1 MPRNPNKIDYS
12 GGLPAGFESF
22 QVIEDPR
29 TGGNKRH
36 YFGEVLFMAVSA
48 TLCGMNNFAEVEA
61 FCEEQTDWLKKWIR
75 LPNGVPRAQT
85 FYNIF
90 ALIEPGR
97 FNHCLVEHLNSISP
111 GLREQVI
118 ALDGKSL
125 RGSHTLKQG
134 PVHTVSAWASQQR
147 VTLCQE
153 HLSESENEIGAI
165 KRLLDQLDI
174 EGQTV
179 TIDAIGTQREIAG
192 KIIAKK
198 GHYLLALKGNQPA
211 LHKQAIDQF
220 DFGLRHLNLREA
232 KGWSIHQDR
241 EKKHGRDTLCSIVAT
256 DRLDWMESEI
266 REIWPG
272 LRSLVI
278 IENQTTT
285 LPSKREHRR
294 QRRYYIS
301 SLPADAV
308 QLRESIRAHWGIENN
323 CHWTLDTCF
332 GEDANKTGAGNAAKN
347 LATVRR
353 IVLNILSNDTGVIK
367 SMPQKR
373 LRALMNQS
381 YRERLLSLA

>member
-1 MPRNPNKIDYS
+1 MPRNPNKTDYS
-12 GGLPAGFESF
+12 GGLPVGFESF
-22 QVIEDPR
+22 GIIEDPR

-36 YFGEVLFMAVSA
+36 YFGEVIFMSVSA
-48 TLCGMNNFAEVEA
+48 MLCGMNNFAEVVA

-90 ALIEPGR
+90 SLIDPKS
-97 FNHCLVEHLNSISP
+97 FNRCILEHLGSISP

-147 VTLCQE
+147 ITLCQE
-153 HLSESENEIGAI
+153 HLRENENEIVAI

-174 EGQTV
+174 EGQTI
-179 TIDAIGTQREIAG
+179 TIEAIGTQREIAG

-198 GHYLLALKGNQPA
+198 AHYLLALKGNQPA
-211 LHKQAIDQF
+211 LHKQAIEQF
-220 DFGLRHLNLREA
+220 DFGLRHLNLRKA

-241 EKKHGRDTLCSIVAT
+241 EKAHGRDTLCSIVAT
-256 DRLDWMESEI
+256 DKLDWMESEI

-272 LRSLVI
+272 LRSLII

-285 LPSKREHRR
+285 LSNNREHRR

-301 SLPADAV
+301 SLPADASE
-308 QLRESIRAHWGIENN
+308 LRESIRAHWGIENN

-332 GEDANKTGAGNAAKN
+332 KEDANKTIAGNAAKN
-347 LATVRR
+347 LATMRR
-353 IVLNILSNDTGVIK
+353 IVLNILNNDTGVIK

-381 YRERLLSLA
+381 YRERLLSLT

>member
-1 MPRNPNKIDYS
+1 MPRNPNKTDFS

-48 TLCGMNNFAEVEA
+48 TLCGMNNFVEIEA
-61 FCEEQTDWLKKWIR
+61 FCQEQTDWLAKWIR

-90 ALIEPGR
+90 SLIDPAE
-97 FNHCLVEHLNSISP
+97 FNRCLVEHLNSISP
-111 GLREQVI
+111 GLRKQTI

-147 VTLCQE
+147 ATLGQQ
-153 HLSESENEIGAI
+153 HLGEGENEIGAI
-165 KRLLDQLDI
+165 KRLLDRLDI
-174 EGQTV
+174 AGHTV
-179 TIDAIGTQREIAG
+179 TIDAIGTQREIAA
-192 KIIAKK
+192 KIMEKN
-198 GHYLLALKGNQPA
+198 GDYLLALKGNQPA

-220 DFGLRHLNLREA
+220 DFGLRHLDLRKA

-241 EKKHGRDTLCSIVAT
+241 EKGHGRDTLCSIVAT

-266 REIWPG
+266 RQIWPG
-272 LRSLVI
+272 LRSLIV
-278 IENQTTT
+278 IENQTTD
-285 LPSKREHRR
+285 LSSSREHRR
-294 QRRYYIS
+294 HRRYYIS
-301 SLPADAV
+301 SLPADAK
-308 QLRESIRAHWGIENN
+308 QLRQSIRAHWGIENN

-332 GEDANKTGAGNAAKN
+332 REDSNKTGSGNAAKN
-347 LATVRR
+347 LASVRR
-353 IVLNILSNDTGVIK
+353 IVLNILNNDTGVVK

-373 LRALMNQS
+373 LRALMNIA